1 MISEIIYLSPIGYQL
16 SPIFMLNL
24 EIVTPEKKVLSETV
38 DAVTVPTASGEVGIL
53 TNHAPLISSLKSG
66 ILSYSKGGAVE
77 KMVVAGGFIEVSA
90 NNVSVLAD
98 TAETA
103 SEIDVE
109 AARIERETVEK
120 SLGAWKG
127 SEEEFEIE
135 RERLEKAK
143 ARLLLASGR

>member
-1 MISEIIYLSPIGYQL
+1 
-16 SPIFMLNL
+16 MLNL

-109 AARIERETVEK
+109 AARLERETVEK

-135 RERLEKAK
+135 RERLEKAQ
-143 ARLLLASGR
+143 ARLQLASGR